1 MATETITQTNGT
13 NGIHLNGHANGH
25 ISGTSLPPFPTDV
38 ATAPLLKIS
47 LSKLQAYDSEEIAR
61 LTQACEDLGFFYLD
75 LRGPG
80 DQVLKEANQM
90 FDLAEELYNLP
101 LEEKKKYDFMH
112 KNSYFGY
119 KGYGANVVDKT
130 GRTDRNE
137 FYNVCLNDLLTN
149 LQAVEL

>member
-13 NGIHLNGHANGH
+13 NGVHLNGHTNGH
-25 ISGTSLPPFPTDV
+25 TNGTSLPPFPTDV
-38 ATAPLLKIS
+38 PTAPLLKIS

-80 DQVLKEANQM
+80 DQILKEADQM
-90 FDLAEELYNLP
+90 FNLAEDLYDLP

-137 FYNVCLNDLLTN
+137 FYNVCFNDLLTN
-149 LQAVEL
+149 F